1 MRGLFASCG
10 AGAECKHPPL
20 IDIAYSKI
28 KITTEGHSVKV
39 FVSGQ
44 IEEKQRIQCVF
55 RQLEEAGYM
64 ITHDWTR
71 TDDVGDKLKNR
82 IEAGTR
88 AAKDISGVV
97 AADVYVLMSDNKNVG
112 KGMYAE
118 LGAALAL
125 KELTGKPELYV
136 VGPMNHLSIFY
147 LHPSISHLENIDEL
161 IASLQDK
168 KANSGLAFA

>member
-1 MRGLFASCG
+1 MR
-10 AGAECKHPPL
+10 
-20 IDIAYSKI
+20 
-28 KITTEGHSVKV
+28 V

-44 IEEKQRIQCVF
+44 IDEKQRIQHVF
-55 RQLEEAGYM
+55 RQLQESGFE

-71 TDDVGDKLKNR
+71 TDDVGDKLENR
-82 IEAGTR
+82 TEAGAR

-97 AADVYVLMSDNKNVG
+97 AADVYVLMSDNANVG

-125 KELTGKPELYV
+125 KELTGKPDLYV

-147 LHPSISHLENIDEL
+147 LHPSITHLDNIDGL
-161 IASLQDK
+161 MAHLKDRAK
-168 KANSGLAFA
+168 GNRGLAFA